1 MLNHTGYRFRNLLL
15 KLRWS
20 NPSLVYII
28 NDPLG
33 LNPLTKQK
41 FFLCHFNEQKF
52 RHNFQD
58 CVNLLCNFSLEME
71 SINHLF
77 LYCHNY
83 ADTCQSIFDFV
94 KKIDSSTTNLSDD
107 ILVELLLYG
116 NKNISLKV
124 NCKII
129 EASIK
134 FEFRKVFWPTFSFNI
149 CFCLL

>member
-1 MLNHTGYRFRNLLL
+1 MQLVSYETCIDDICYNHFWIFRRFRSLLL

-20 NPSLVYII
+20 TPSLVYII

-33 LNPLTKQK
+33 LNLLTKQK
-41 FFLCHFNEQKF
+41 SFLCHFNEQKF

-107 ILVELLLYG
+107 ILVELLLMDA
-116 NKNISLKV
+116 KTSALKWT
-124 NCKII
+124 
-129 EASIK
+129 A
-134 FEFRKVFWPTFSFNI
+134 T
-149 CFCLL
+149 